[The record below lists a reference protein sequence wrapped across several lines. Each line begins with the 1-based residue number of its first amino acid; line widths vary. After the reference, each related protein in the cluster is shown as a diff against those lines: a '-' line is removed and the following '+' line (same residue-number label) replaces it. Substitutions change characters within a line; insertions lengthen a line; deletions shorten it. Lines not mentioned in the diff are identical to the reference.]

1 MGAVRR
7 RLAAGCLVLL
17 ALLLTV
23 SLVEI
28 GPPAPVPASAPATRF
43 SAERAMTHLA
53 AISARPRPIGSQ
65 AHADAREYL
74 LRELR
79 SLGVDPTVQR
89 ATANRQTDLG
99 EVRNVY
105 ARIPGRAST
114 GTVLLVAHYDST
126 SKGPGAADD
135 GAGVA
140 AILETARALLS
151 GPRPRNDVALL
162 LTDGAEAGLLG
173 AQAFVGAS
181 LLDPRTTAVLNFDA
195 KGSAGS
201 SRVVDAGRAS
211 AWLLPSLSTVDNP
224 LAWSFAGSLRRIV
237 PDESDFSVFRRAG
250 FAGLSFAF
258 DEGAARNHSGADTV
272 AAMAPGSVQDHGDKA
287 LSLARSV
294 GEHDF
299 ARAERGNATYFT
311 AFGLVVSYP
320 NWVVVPL
327 AIVAALLFL
336 IVGWTAVRRRGARLR
351 AIGLAVCTFVLPVVV
366 TNALAHVAWY
376 ALNLLRPDY
385 AYIGG
390 GDSYR
395 PEFYQ
400 AGLLV
405 LSALFI
411 LVWYRMVRRRWST
424 EETMLGVWA
433 WFAVLALVCA
443 FLIKGAAYVT
453 TLPLILG
460 CVAVLAAFRWG
471 GDDPFWPR
479 LALCAAALPA
489 VPLLTPLVDSA
500 WRGLSFAGP
509 PLVAATLVVALAL
522 PLVDLLDPKRPRLI
536 TAVAAGVAVAL
547 VVTGFA
553 VDRFDRDHPHQTSLL
568 YAMEADNGKAFWI
581 SYDRH
586 PPPWT
591 RRYVPG
597 ADDPELKVL
606 AEDANPGSLATYE
619 GGNASLAAVPAPRA
633 TVLRVSGERDTT
645 VLRVRVDSLGAQ
657 QVSVYVDTTAHTV
670 VDAAVQNVRLGKLAK
685 SLLTREPWN
694 WGFTFTAVPPE
705 GIEVELR
712 VRGTGQLP
720 LRLVSRRYGLPGVAE
735 FRPMPADLVLSSRPG
750 GVTVVSRTQR
760 MDLDPS

>member
-7 RLAAGCLVLL
+7 WLAAGFLGLL
-17 ALLLTV
+17 AILLTV

-28 GPPAPVPASAPATRF
+28 SPPAPVPASAPASRF
-43 SAERAMTHLA
+43 SAERAMTHLS

-74 LRELR
+74 LRQLR

-89 ATANRQTDLG
+89 ATTNRQADLG

-140 AILETARALLS
+140 AVLEAARAVLS
-151 GPRPRNDVALL
+151 GPRPRNDIAIL
-162 LTDGAEAGLLG
+162 LTDGEEAGLLG

-181 LLDPRTTAVLNFDA
+181 LLDPRNTVVLNFDA
-195 KGSAGS
+195 RGSGGPS
-201 SRVVDAGRAS
+201 TVVDAGRAS
-211 AWLLPSLSTVDNP
+211 AWLLPALSTVDKP
-224 LAWSFAGSLRRIV
+224 LAWSFAGSLRRII

-258 DEGAARNHSGADTV
+258 DEGAARNRTGADTV
-272 AAMAPGSVQDHGDKA
+272 AAVDPGSVQDHGDKA

-294 GEHDF
+294 GERDF
-299 ARAERGNATYFT
+299 AKAKRGNASYFT
-311 AFGLVVSYP
+311 AFGLVMSYP
-320 NWVVVPL
+320 NGVVIPL
-327 AIVAALLFL
+327 AAAAALLFL
-336 IVGWTAVRRRGARLR
+336 LVGWIAVRRRGVRLR
-351 AIGLAVCTFVLPVVV
+351 AVGLAACTFVLPIVV
-366 TNALAHVAWY
+366 TNTLAHVAWY
-376 ALNLLRPDY
+376 VLNVLRPDY

-390 GDSYR
+390 GTTYR

-405 LSALFI
+405 LSALFTA
-411 LVWYRMVRRRWST
+411 VWYRLVRRRWST
-424 EETMLGVWA
+424 EEIMLGVWA
-433 WFAVLALVCA
+433 WFCVLALACA
-443 FLIKGAAYVT
+443 FLVKGAAYVT
-453 TLPLILG
+453 TLPLLVG
-460 CVAVLAAFRWG
+460 CLAALAAFRWG

-489 VPLLTPLVDSA
+489 VPLMTPLVDFT
-500 WRGLSFAGP
+500 WRGLAFAGP

-522 PLVDLLDPKRPRLI
+522 PLVDLLEPRRPVLI
-536 TAVAAGVAVAL
+536 TAGAAGIAVAL
-547 VVTGFA
+547 VVTGFVA
-553 VDRFDRDHPHQTSLL
+553 DRFDRDHPHQTSLL
-568 YAMEADNGKAFWI
+568 YAMEADIGKAFWI
-581 SYDRH
+581 SHDRH

-597 ADDPELKVL
+597 TEDPELAVL
-606 AEDANPGSLATYE
+606 AEDANPGSLADYE

-633 TVLRVSGERDTT
+633 TVLRVSRERDAT

-657 QVSVYVDTTAHTV
+657 RVSVYADTTAHTI

-685 SLLTREPWN
+685 SLLAREPWN

-712 VRGTGQLP
+712 VRGTGPLP

-735 FRPMPADLVLSSRPG
+735 FRPMPTDLVLSSRPG
-750 GVTVVSRTQR
+750 GDTVVSRTQR
-760 MDLDPS
+760 MDLDPR